1 MIELQFEERS
11 GGTGFVWSLRRSCLV
26 GKSGVAVQL
35 IAVRRVARDAHLLH
49 QCVGGWVDVDGE
61 AAQTLSDKSRTV
73 LFAIFALLQHQLFKC
88 CHSGPT

>member
-1 MIELQFEERS
+1 MIEPQFEERS
-11 GGTGFVWSLRRSCLV
+11 GGTGLVWSLRRSCLV

-61 AAQTLSDKSRTV
+61 AAQTLSDKVQDGLICNICSVATS
-73 LFAIFALLQHQLFKC
+73 AL
-88 CHSGPT
+88 